1 MNALALADSQEQ
13 AAARPA
19 VREAVRVTVLRDF
32 EAIRAEW
39 RALNDVAQAGT
50 MFSGPEWLIPW
61 WNHFGQ
67 GRELQLLAVRE
78 GGQLV
83 GLLPLFAE
91 QARYG
96 GVEVRRLA
104 FLGDGATGCDHLDA
118 LALPGREAEVLSAVL
133 AELLNLEWDLLDLD
147 GIRRDSPTVIHL
159 AEAWPAHRVTNHCVR
174 DGKLRFVCP
183 HLPLKGTYEELL
195 EGMGRRENLRR
206 REKWLSRQPGVSID
220 LAQTP
225 ADAPAA
231 MERFFP
237 LHDARWAAAG
247 GSDGLADERYKP
259 FHREVAGT
267 LAESGKFKLYT
278 LYAARRPV
286 ACVYGVQHGST
297 FNYYQS
303 GYQPLWAGKSVGLVL
318 LARTVQDAF
327 AAGLTDFDFLRG
339 NESYKAQWAK
349 AERWTVQLRL
359 WRGARGR
366 AARLAEMGT
375 KGAREA
381 AKAAVP
387 GKLLEG
393 ARVLRRGLGRGLSM
407 RQLAMALSDGGS
419 AQCEEGGR

>member
-32 EAIRAEW
+32 EGIRAEW

-225 ADAPAA
+225 TEAPAA
-231 MERFFP
+231 IERFFQ
-237 LHDARWAAAG
+237 LHDARW
-247 GSDGLADERYKP
+247 
-259 FHREVAGT
+259 
-267 LAESGKFKLYT
+267 
-278 LYAARRPV
+278 RR
-286 ACVYGVQHGST
+286 
-297 FNYYQS
+297 
-303 GYQPLWAGKSVGLVL
+303 
-318 LARTVQDAF
+318 
-327 AAGLTDFDFLRG
+327 
-339 NESYKAQWAK
+339 
-349 AERWTVQLRL
+349 
-359 WRGARGR
+359 R
-366 AARLAEMGT
+366 AAPTAWPTSATSRSTARSPARSPRAENSNCT
-375 KGAREA
+375 HFTPRA
-381 AKAAVP
+381 
-387 GKLLEG
+387 
-393 ARVLRRGLGRGLSM
+393 GRWPASM
-407 RQLAMALSDGGS
+407 ACSMALLSITTSPATSRSGPAS
-419 AQCEEGGR
+419 RWAWCSSRARCRTRSRRA